1 MSYLEW
7 FFIGAII
14 LFFVIVVVFSWSDLM
29 KDYRYYKRKQKN
41 VKSIKAHVDRKRKMR
56 RPV

>member
-29 KDYRYYKRKQKN
+29 RDYRFYKRKQKN
-41 VKSIKAHVDRKRKMR
+41 VKSIKAHVARKSKTR